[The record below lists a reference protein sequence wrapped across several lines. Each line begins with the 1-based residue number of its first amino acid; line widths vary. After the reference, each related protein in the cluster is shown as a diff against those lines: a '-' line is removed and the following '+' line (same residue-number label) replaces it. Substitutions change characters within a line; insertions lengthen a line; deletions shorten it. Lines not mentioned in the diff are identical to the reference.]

1 LSDGITLAADCN
13 RGAEEAL
20 ERVRE
25 VLDLVLA
32 PRPAWP
38 STEEWARILPAW
50 FVTQCTD
57 DVQVQNCVIDKW
69 SLRAWVW
76 WFQPDQRRFRVVDA
90 PATGERLELVLE
102 PTGQGS
108 LLTGAL
114 EWLVKCA
121 GCAKVT

>member
-1 LSDGITLAADCN
+1 M
-13 RGAEEAL
+13 
-20 ERVRE
+20 RE

-32 PRPAWP
+32 PRQPWP
-38 STEEWARILPAW
+38 SLDEWARLLPVW
-50 FVTQCTD
+50 FVSQCAD

-76 WFQPDQRRFRVVDA
+76 WFQPEQRRWKLAAVRVD
-90 PATGERLELVLE
+90 GERLELTLE

-108 LLTGAL
+108 LLLGAL

-121 GCAKVT
+121 GGTVSTPG